1 MCLADLGSAFRL
13 KVNRRSSNFY
23 LGTPGYMAPEL
34 LSGKQYSFSI
44 DVWSFGCLIIM
55 LLATTL
61 PFWSE
66 DRDELKRR
74 VLEEPLNLDS
84 DHKLRHLSDEV
95 RNLLEGMLRKNP
107 QERLTID

>member
-84 DHKLRHLSDEV
+84 DYKLRHLSDEV